1 MMNHQQ
7 RPPSGGGPDEV
18 RQDDV
23 RAFMPP
29 IDTREIFRELIASEL
44 RNGRLTRERRR
55 RIVRYAAQMGLSAV
69 EAGRLIAA
77 CRAEALQSG
86 DPTEKYHALRL
97 VDPEPECIPVGLKL
111 TLVVALAILVD
122 LLVIRWLW

>member
-1 MMNHQQ
+1 MLNHEQ
-7 RPPSGGGPDEV
+7 RPPSGGEPDEV

-23 RAFMPP
+23 RPFMPP
-29 IDTREIFRELIASEL
+29 IDTRDIFRELIASEL
-44 RNGRLTRERRR
+44 RDGRLTRERRR

-77 CRAEALQSG
+77 CRAEALQSV

-97 VDPEPECIPVGLKL
+97 VEPEQERIPVGLKL
-111 TLVVALAILVD
+111 ATVVALAILVD